1 MPRLV
6 EAKAGGLSVTA
17 VPARLPPLD
26 PNAEDSADA
35 DLARRERYL
44 RRRLAEGGYTPS
56 RLRLLNQE
64 LREVV
69 EKRKARAP

>member
-1 MPRLV
+1 L
-6 EAKAGGLSVTA
+6 TA
-17 VPARLPPLD
+17 IPARLPPLD